1 MLSNNFEFNKKFL
14 KEFFN
19 EIALRSSKRKEELT
33 IDFSGLKTIIVEFAI
48 KYEVQDIFKQF
59 GDNSNDSI
67 IKWEKKTMS
76 KTDFHIFMDEVQ
88 KGERFKNS
96 VNDKSMM
103 LSSLAFLDEE
113 PLSFLDFCQHLFS
126 SKNSI
131 FNPEMSQLFQDMN
144 FPLHDYFV
152 NSSHNTYLL
161 GNQLTGESSTQAY
174 VNAFNKGCRCV
185 EIDCWDGP
193 KNTPIVTHGGTLTT
207 KITFESV
214 IKCIN
219 DYAFQNNPYPLT
231 LSIENHCCIAQ
242 QDQMVEIMERI
253 FGDKIYKPDLNEKFS
268 YKSPND
274 LKYKILLKC
283 KGLLTITKPEV
294 KEEGDFRIKIGKVQQ
309 SMKEENME
317 NYLTEEGEIF
327 EIGFPVPVF
336 DARFQKWNET
346 KFTRRTEKNDKP
358 SLNTIVMT
366 ATPHEDVSKEFSSDD
381 QFKNVGKRIFIS
393 EGNVQMNVNIITGI
407 TGIDNN
413 KLSDMIDEFQEKNPP
428 MVASTGMNIP
438 NFNTIY
444 EEKVCKIPTRTK
456 CFSPRNE
463 KKNDSSLVKSRT
475 SVLLSFLV
483 SPTNKKKQ
491 NANSGR
497 ESMILSSFGSDCSK
511 KSSQE
516 QIPKESSKHST
527 SNISIRLHECLAL
540 FGYKIKKFDRQ
551 TKAYEIASFSE
562 KKLQSYLAKDYVNL
576 IEVNKKSFTRV
587 YPKGTRVDSSNYDPI
602 PGFVC
607 GVQFVALN
615 FQTQDLNLGTYL
627 AMFQQNGGITSG
639 YVLKPDVLRNK
650 FLDGRISALTKQ
662 NEKIPKSRKS
672 VMDIFS
678 SFKSKN
684 DSSGY
689 GSDQKLTYPLI
700 APTLELCVQ
709 IISAFQI
716 LNENGKIL
724 KESFYLEVYVKGY
737 PNDEISNKKFVSP
750 YQENTFHPIFDNISL
765 TFNFIFPELAHLVF
779 IVYKK
784 NSKAVAFYSIPVD
797 CIREGFRRVPLWD
810 FSFHE
815 IAGSFLFC
823 KITKRESLKMQGTL
837 N

>member
-33 IDFSGLKTIIVEFAI
+33 IDFAGLKTIIVEFAI

-59 GDNSNDSI
+59 GDNSNDSV

-88 KGERFKNS
+88 KGEKFKNS
-96 VNDKSMM
+96 VNDNKSMM
-103 LSSLAFLDEE
+103 LSSLANFDEE

-131 FNPEMSQLFQDMN
+131 FNPEMAQLFQDMN
-144 FPLHDYFV
+144 FPLHDYFI

-193 KNTPIVTHGGTLTT
+193 KNTPIVTHGGTLTS

-242 QDQMVEIMERI
+242 QDQMVEIMDKI

-283 KGLLTITKPEV
+283 KGLLAITKPEV

-309 SMKEENME
+309 SMKDDNNME
-317 NYLTEEGEIF
+317 NYLSEEADNF

-346 KFTRRTEKNDKP
+346 KFTRRTEKP

-366 ATPHEDVSKEFSSDD
+366 ATPHEDISKEFSSDD
-381 QFKNVGKRIFIS
+381 QFKNGSKRIFIS

-407 TGIDNN
+407 TGVDNN
-413 KLSDMIDEFQEKNPP
+413 KISDMIDEFQEKIPP
-428 MVASTGMNIP
+428 MVASTGVMNIP
-438 NFNTIY
+438 NFNNIY

-456 CFSPRNE
+456 CFSPTNE
-463 KKNDSSLVKSRT
+463 KKNDSVGKSRT

-483 SPTNKKKQ
+483 SPTNKKKRTSARDSIQ
-491 NANSGR
+491 
-497 ESMILSSFGSDCSK
+497 LSSFGSEYSK

-516 QIPKESSKHST
+516 QIPKDSTKHST

-540 FGYKIKKFDRQ
+540 FGYKIKTFERQ

-562 KKLQSYLAKDYVNL
+562 KKLQSYLSKEYVNL

-650 FLDGRISALTKQ
+650 FLDERISALTQTKQ
-662 NEKIPKSRKS
+662 NDKIPKPRKS

-684 DSSGY
+684 DSGASGY
-689 GSDQKLTYPLI
+689 GSDQKILNPPPI
-700 APTLELCVQ
+700 APTLELSVQ
-709 IISAFQI
+709 IISGFQI

-737 PNDEISNKKFVSP
+737 PNDEISNKKFVSA
-750 YQENTFHPIFDNISL
+750 YQENTFHPIFDNMSL
-765 TFNFIFPELAHLVF
+765 SFNFIFPELAHLVF

-797 CIREGFRRVPLWD
+797 CIREGYRRVPLWD

-823 KITKRESLKMQGTL
+823 KITKKESL